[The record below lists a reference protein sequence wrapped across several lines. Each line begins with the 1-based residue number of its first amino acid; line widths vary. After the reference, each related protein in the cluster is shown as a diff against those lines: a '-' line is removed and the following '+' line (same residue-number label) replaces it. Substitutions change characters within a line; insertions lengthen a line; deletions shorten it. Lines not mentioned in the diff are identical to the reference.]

1 MKKPNV
7 KEASEDYGELS
18 IQFLLSSAVSSLCIT
33 EQVNLLIDSRMRTT
47 PTILPC
53 ASRPWPSKFLELV

>member
-7 KEASEDYGELS
+7 KEASEDYGK
-18 IQFLLSSAVSSLCIT
+18 LLPTSSAVSSLCIT

-53 ASRPWPSKFLELV
+53 ASRPWPSKLF